1 MDWLDR
7 RFQITAR
14 GSNFRREVGAGF
26 ATFLAMAYITVVN
39 PSILADAQMDFGA
52 VFVATCLA
60 AAFGTLAMGILA
72 NYPIALAPGM
82 GQNAFFTYTIVIGLG
97 QPWQAALGM
106 VFVSGV
112 LFIILSVLPVREWL
126 INSIPRDLKRGI
138 AGGIG
143 LFLAFIA
150 LQNSGIVVDN
160 PATLVGFGELWSLGP
175 ALAIVGFLVITAL
188 SYRGVQA
195 AVVLGMLGV
204 AAIAWLTGT
213 ATFEG
218 VFSPP
223 PSIAPVFM
231 EMDLAAAFEVSAL
244 TLILSLL
251 LVDLFDTAGTLV
263 AVAERGK
270 LLDQDGRIPRL
281 RPALLA
287 DSGATT
293 VGAVFG
299 TSSTTSYI
307 ESAAGVEAGGRTGLT
322 AIVVGVLFL
331 MCLWLAPLAQSVPPF
346 ATAAALL
353 FVACSMLRSL
363 ADVDWSDLAV
373 SVPAVLI
380 LFAIPMSFSIADG
393 IGLGFISYV
402 VLMLLSGRFRECS
415 IAMIVVSVVFLAKF
429 ALF

>member
-1 MDWLDR
+1 MDWIDR
-7 RFQITAR
+7 HFEISAR
-14 GSNFRREVGAGF
+14 GSHWRREVGAGF

-39 PSILADAQMDFGA
+39 PSILAEAGMDFGA

-60 AAFGTLAMGILA
+60 AAIGTLAMGLLA

-82 GQNAFFTYTIVIGLG
+82 GQNAFFTYTIVIGMG

-112 LFIILSVLPVREWL
+112 LFMILSVLPIREWL
-126 INSIPRDLKRGI
+126 VNSIPRDLKRGI

-150 LQNSGIVVDN
+150 LQGSGIVVDN
-160 PATLVGFGELWSLGP
+160 PATLVGFGDLWTLGP
-175 ALAIVGFLVITAL
+175 ALALIGFLAITAL
-188 SYRGVQA
+188 SQRGIQA
-195 AVVLGMLGV
+195 AVVVGMLGV
-204 AAIAWLTGT
+204 AAIAWLTGA

-218 VFSPP
+218 IFAAP
-223 PSIAPVFM
+223 PSVAPVLL

-244 TLILSLL
+244 TLVLSLL

-263 AVAERGK
+263 GVAERGN
-270 LLDQDGRIPRL
+270 LLDRDGRIPRL
-281 RPALLA
+281 RSALLA

-293 VGAVFG
+293 IGAALG

-307 ESAAGVEAGGRTGLT
+307 ESAAGVEAGGRTGL
-322 AIVVGVLFL
+322 AAVVVGILFL
-331 MCLWLAPLAQSVPPF
+331 ACLWLAPLAQSVPPF

-353 FVACSMLRSL
+353 FVACTMLRSL
-363 ADVDWSDLAV
+363 AEVDWSDLVV
-373 SVPAVLI
+373 SVPAVVI

-402 VLMLLSGRFRECS
+402 VLMIASGRVRDCS
-415 IAMIVVSVVFLAKF
+415 IAMIAIAAVFLTKF